1 MAINNSVKIKTGI
14 FVTAGITLLLL
25 VIFFIGNQR
34 NLFRNTITLH
44 ANYENV
50 AGLQPGNFVRFAGIN
65 VGTVDYIDIQNDTT
79 IRVEIS
85 IQEKVKQFIKVDS
98 RASIAGDGLMG
109 DKLIQISPG
118 GATSALIAENGELV
132 AVNPFDMEK
141 VMSKIEKAGS
151 KLGNILDNVDTLAG
165 NLSSIFRK
173 VNDGK
178 GTLGRLLNDEK
189 IASDLEKTVASAKK
203 TVSTANKAA
212 EGLSDNMEAAKSNF
226 LLRGFFKKKE
236 KKRIADST
244 AKAKALKL
252 KAMQN
257 KPPKKN

>member
-1 MAINNSVKIKTGI
+1 
-14 FVTAGITLLLL
+14 
-25 VIFFIGNQR
+25 
-34 NLFRNTITLH
+34 
-44 ANYENV
+44 
-50 AGLQPGNFVRFAGIN
+50 
-65 VGTVDYIDIQNDTT
+65 
-79 IRVEIS
+79 
-85 IQEKVKQFIKVDS
+85 
-98 RASIAGDGLMG
+98 
-109 DKLIQISPG
+109 
-118 GATSALIAENGELV
+118 
-132 AVNPFDMEK
+132 MEK